1 MNEAQT
7 LIDLEKFMSSVCKRD
22 YHWQDFASDYEQ
34 WLDDA
39 RAVYDEELE
48 YSPLIQAYFD
58 VMPERIDW
66 YDQEVFEK
74 HRAFRDFQKN
84 LKIRQQ
90 SFLND
95 FTNKVEDNL
104 DQLSTYFDQLVAK
117 HRKLLLVRVDLY
129 YLFERSP
136 SIRQFHRDVKKLIN
150 RIQNR
155 DTIFKDQVGYVYRLE
170 QGGESKGYHCH
181 LLVIYNGSIHCKDSY
196 LGEEISKLWQD
207 EITRGRGYFHNGNH
221 RSHKKYYESFD
232 LLGIGRID
240 RKITKHIE
248 NAHTAIRY
256 LAKPKKTHQYLRV
269 RLYKM
274 REFSKAVFKP
284 STRSQSKR

>member
-7 LIDLEKFMSSVCKRD
+7 LIDIEKFMSSVCKRD

-39 RAVYDEELE
+39 RAIYDEELE
-48 YSPLIQAYFD
+48 YSPLIQTYFD
-58 VMPERIDW
+58 LMPERIDW
-66 YDQEVFEK
+66 YDQKVFEK
-74 HRAFRDFQKN
+74 PRTFRDFQKS

-90 SFLND
+90 FFLND
-95 FTNKVEDNL
+95 FANKVEDNL

-170 QGGESKGYHCH
+170 QGGKSKGYHCH
-181 LLVIYNGSIHCKDSY
+181 LLVMYNGSIHCKDSY
-196 LGEEISKLWQD
+196 FGEEIGKLWQD
-207 EITRGRGYFHNGNH
+207 EITRGCGYFHNGNH
-221 RSHKKYYESFD
+221 RSHKKYYESLG
-232 LLGIGRID
+232 LLGIGLLERRD
-240 RKITKHIE
+240 RDRMN
-248 NAHTAIRY
+248 NARKVIRY
-256 LAKPKKTHQYLRV
+256 LAEPEKNNQYLRV
-269 RLYKM
+269 HLKKM
-274 REFSKAVFKP
+274 REFSKGRVK
-284 STRSQSKR
+284 

>member
-7 LIDLEKFMSSVCKRD
+7 LIDLEKFMSLVCKRD
-22 YHWQDFASDYEQ
+22 YHWKDFASDYEQ

-39 RAVYDEELE
+39 RTIYDEELE
-48 YSPLIQAYFD
+48 YSPLLQAYFD
-58 VMPERIDW
+58 LIPERMDW
-66 YDQEVFEK
+66 YDQEVFENR
-74 HRAFRDFQKN
+74 RAFSDFQKN

-95 FTNKVEDNL
+95 FTIKVEDNL
-104 DQLSTYFDQLVAK
+104 DQLFTYFDQLVAK
-117 HRKLLLVRVDLY
+117 HCKLLLVRVDLY

-136 SIRQFHRDVKKLIN
+136 SIWQFDRDVKKLIN

-170 QGGESKGYHCH
+170 QGGKSKGYHCH
-181 LLVIYNGSIHCKDSY
+181 LLVIYNGSDCCRDSY
-196 LGEEISKLWQD
+196 YGQEIGKLWQD

-284 STRSQSKR
+284 SIRSQSKR

>member
-7 LIDLEKFMSSVCKRD
+7 LIDLEKFMSTVCKRD

-39 RAVYDEELE
+39 RTIYDEELE
-48 YSPLIQAYFD
+48 YSPLLQAYFD
-58 VMPERIDW
+58 LMPERMDW
-66 YDQEVFEK
+66 YDQEVFENR
-74 HRAFRDFQKN
+74 RAFSDFQKN

-95 FTNKVEDNL
+95 FTTKVEDNL
-104 DQLSTYFDQLVAK
+104 DQLFTYFDQLVAK
-117 HRKLLLVRVDLY
+117 HCKLLLVRVDLY

-136 SIRQFHRDVKKLIN
+136 SIWQFNRDVKKLIN

-170 QGGESKGYHCH
+170 QGGKSKGYHCH
-181 LLVIYNGSIHCKDSY
+181 LLVMYNGSIHCKDSY
-196 LGEEISKLWQD
+196 FGEEIGKLWQD
-207 EITRGRGYFHNGNH
+207 EITRGCGYFHNGNH

-232 LLGIGRID
+232 LLGIGQID
-240 RKITKHIE
+240 RKMTKHIE
-248 NAHTAIRY
+248 NAHTAIQY
-256 LAKPKKTHQYLRV
+256 LAKPKKTHQYLRA